1 LNTSGRADSFRVSP
15 NSDKYIQQVNP
26 ANGAVVAEYPVDEF
40 PALARSI
47 GVAGLLIDDLA

>member
-1 LNTSGRADSFRVSP
+1 VSP